1 MPPLW
6 SGAPQDLHAAAS
18 AAMAGGGQGR
28 GEDGGVGEGEPL
40 PLYRLARTL
49 QLVGGTDPRTALPAG
64 AAGIVASSW
73 ASSVTVVRQA
83 RWRCSRPLPRSPT
96 LFWSQDMPPC
106 RHAAMPHNGGHDQR
120 NTQTCAIRCT
130 FERDSGAVKQHYL
143 RCDTLRCETVRCGVL

>member
-96 LFWSQDMPPC
+96 PFWSQDMPPC
-106 RHAAMPHNGGHDQR
+106 RHAAMPPCR
-120 NTQTCAIRCT
+120 PIVA
-130 FERDSGAVKQHYL
+130 S
-143 RCDTLRCETVRCGVL
+143 